1 MISQEIRKKNRER
14 QSKNIYKHTMSRGGY
29 KGVEKNLIKR
39 KVAEMEE
46 ARRLDPSIIVEPPSR
61 FPRQIKWVE
70 GRKNKEGQFI
80 CPEVEEVTYRIV
92 SIYLMLIRP
101 FKLCLFRIF

>member
-1 MISQEIRKKNRER
+1 
-14 QSKNIYKHTMSRGGY
+14 MSRGGY
-29 KGVEKNLIKR
+29 KGVEKTLIKK
-39 KVAEMEE
+39 KVVEMEE
-46 ARRLDPSIIVEPPSR
+46 AKRLNPAIIVKPPSR

-80 CPEVEEVTYRIV
+80 CPEVEEVADRIV
-92 SIYLMLIRP
+92 SIYFMLIHP